1 MSKSEDK
8 MVKQSDQDSPEQ
20 TENKECLLG
29 NRESHPLSPPT
40 GGYVSLSY
48 PTPDF
53 AKQSDFV
60 NILVMCSSYKNVRD
74 RMTDVVH
81 PEAYKSYTESII
93 VVGNKRFIYRSPDQF
108 DQIMGIEINELIVE
122 PDVELTDYQK
132 EYLDAHVRPRSK
144 YSGSK
149 QSDTDIAG
157 YMSLISE
164 YYRNPILVQ
173 GIILSSGR

>member
-8 MVKQSDQDSPEQ
+8 MVKQCDQDSQEQ

-53 AKQSDFV
+53 AKQSD
-60 NILVMCSSYKNVRD
+60 
-74 RMTDVVH
+74 TD
-81 PEAYKSYTESII
+81 
-93 VVGNKRFIYRSPDQF
+93 
-108 DQIMGIEINELIVE
+108 L
-122 PDVELTDYQK
+122 
-132 EYLDAHVRPRSK
+132 
-144 YSGSK
+144 
-149 QSDTDIAG
+149 AG